1 MAVYIRNRNGGI
13 QSVEED
19 FLEDRIKEDAE
30 GRVGPAFPG
39 PKYLPHGWTEITEE
53 EAREELPILFGAHDE
68 RVQHNSRELKEMVE
82 REEFLAKYT
91 AQTNPAAPVSEE
103 LPGDEAPPAD
113 TDAKKAK

>member
-91 AQTNPAAPVSEE
+91 AKTNPAAAVPSEE

-113 TDAKKAK
+113 KKAK